1 MTLFYNFTRQEGP
14 PETAPDARRA
24 KDNGKS
30 KYGTTNQSNMKTK
43 KSGILILFLCIFCV
57 VSCDNGDKKGRE
69 VTDYKEYILT
79 VASGKVPGVLTSDG
93 HNYLTD
99 VYAVKKSCPM
109 NGFPSAISKDLTLK
123 KNFTEHYKNQY
134 PDAGVKTVVVSFT
147 IDI

>member
-1 MTLFYNFTRQEGP
+1 MTLFCNFTRQEGP

-30 KYGTTNQSNMKTK
+30 KYGAKNQSNMKTK

-57 VSCDNGDKKGRE
+57 VGCDNDDKKGRE

-79 VASGKVPGVLTSDG
+79 VASRKVPGVLTSDG

-99 VYAVKKSCPM
+99 VYAVKKR
-109 NGFPSAISKDLTLK
+109 A
-123 KNFTEHYKNQY
+123 
-134 PDAGVKTVVVSFT
+134 VR
-147 IDI
+147 